1 MTQTMFKL
9 VFFVAILAMNI
20 FAAEDALRIIV
31 IGAHP
36 DDADVKAGGTA
47 ALWAEMGHHV
57 KFVSMTNGDAGHQ
70 SEGGGALAK
79 RRRAEAA
86 EAGRRLSI
94 DEYITIDNHDAEL
107 LPSLEVRHQ
116 IIRMIREWD
125 ADLVI
130 THRTN
135 DYHPDHRYTG
145 QAVQDAAYL
154 VIVPN
159 VCPDT
164 PPTKKNPVFMYMYDH
179 FQYPYPFKPDM
190 AVGIDNVLDKKV
202 AAIDAHES
210 QMYEW
215 IPWTQHAV
223 DAVPETKKERL
234 EWIKKRWTNRQIS
247 EETRETLIKWYGK
260 KTGSKVKNVEVFQVC
275 EYGHQPTDEELK
287 KLFPMVKVNY

>member
-1 MTQTMFKL
+1 MKRIFLLLMWT
-9 VFFVAILAMNI
+9 ILSVGLL
-20 FAAEDALRIIV
+20 FAGDDPLRILV

-36 DDADVKAGGTA
+36 DDDDVKVGGTA

-86 EAGRRLSI
+86 EAGKRLGI

-116 IIRMIREWD
+116 IIRLIREWD

-164 PPTKKNPVFMYMYDH
+164 PPKKDNPVFMYMYDH
-179 FQYPYPFKPDM
+179 FQYPYPFKADI
-190 AVGIDNVLDKKV
+190 AVDIDGVLDKKV

-215 IPWTQHAV
+215 IPWTGHAL
-223 DAVPETKKERL
+223 DQVPEGKKERL
-234 EWIKKRWTNRQIS
+234 EWIRKRWTNRKIS
-247 EETRETLIKWYGK
+247 DETRDALIKGYGRK
-260 KTGSKVKNVEVFQVC
+260 HGSRVENAEVFQVC
-275 EYGHQPTDEELK
+275 EYGHQPSEKELK
-287 KLFPMVKVNY
+287 ELFPMVK